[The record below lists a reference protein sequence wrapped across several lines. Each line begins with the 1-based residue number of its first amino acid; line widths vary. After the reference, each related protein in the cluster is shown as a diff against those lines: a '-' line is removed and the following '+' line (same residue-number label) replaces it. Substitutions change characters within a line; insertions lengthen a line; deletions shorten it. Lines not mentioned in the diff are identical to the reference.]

1 MKKLNITISTNEM
14 TKFGIQKYTLSFSE
28 FLEIIMK
35 EINNNTPYIVQEPME
50 KYLVTDH
57 RKTNTDAEK
66 RKRIIISKIQQVKDE
81 LLLQQIETEL
91 NRTIEKSD
99 AQNTVIK
106 PLRPGINVDEMV
118 EEQNYTGINRADFD
132 QLVNELDI
140 QEDLVELL
148 KSV

>member
-1 MKKLNITISTNEM
+1 MKKLNITISTKEM
-14 TKFGIQKYTLSFSE
+14 AKFRIQKYTLSFSE

>member
-1 MKKLNITISTNEM
+1 MKKLNITISTKEM
-14 TKFGIQKYTLSFSE
+14 AKFRIQKYTLSFSE

-106 PLRPGINVDEMV
+106 PLRPGISVDEMV